1 MQKSVKTAVWCRS
14 ISPEDEEAI
23 LQVICPLGR
32 TYHLLLAVYNEGK
45 IARRKREYPKHAA
58 VWCRSI
64 PWRWR
69 SHIASHLSSGEN
81 MHITYSWQYIIKGR
95 LQEGKENT
103 QNCSFR
109 MTLIS
114 LGPSS
119 KSHINT
125 ETLQNKQLYSNQD
138 AIYERTA
145 TLIEKESPNAA
156 RL

>member
-1 MQKSVKTAVWCRS
+1 MSKQLFGVGV
-14 ISPEDEEAI
+14 SPEDEAAI

-32 TYHLLLAVYNEGK
+32 TCISPTPGSV
-45 IARRKREYPKHAA
+45 I
-58 VWCRSI
+58 
-64 PWRWR
+64 
-69 SHIASHLSSGEN
+69 
-81 MHITYSWQYIIKGR
+81 MKGR

-103 QNCSFR
+103 QNCNFR

-138 AIYERTA
+138 AIYEQTA

>member
-1 MQKSVKTAVWCRS
+1 MQYYLAPVWSVLYHHYMDFPRLLSLKRMLLLTSFFPCSYRTCTMQKNVKT
-14 ISPEDEEAI
+14 
-23 LQVICPLGR
+23 
-32 TYHLLLAVYNEGK
+32 
-45 IARRKREYPKHAA
+45 A

-81 MHITYSWQYIIKGR
+81 ISPTPGSIIIMKGR
-95 LQEGKENT
+95 LQQGKENI

-114 LGPSS
+114 LWPSS

-138 AIYERTA
+138 AIYEQTA